1 MLLELARD
9 QDTIDD
15 VHDTVGD
22 KEIIRCNLVAVNG
35 NGR

>member
-1 MLLELARD
+1 MLLETARD

-22 KEIIRCNLVAVNG
+22 IVIADNLVSVNG
-35 NGR
+35 NGRW